1 MNSMDIKETVFEI
14 LSEMSGTEVSTEE
27 PELTSDLGL
36 DSMNMVV
43 LLIEVEDAF
52 DIRLDESDMNPFE
65 LICVGD
71 VIKLAEK
78 YLLKE
83 GKEE

>member
-1 MNSMDIKETVFEI
+1 MNSIDIKETVFKI
-14 LSEMSGTEVSTEE
+14 LCEMSGTDVNAED
-27 PELTSDLGL
+27 PNLTLDLGL
-36 DSMNMVV
+36 DSMNMVM

-65 LICVGD
+65 LICVSD

>member
-1 MNSMDIKETVFEI
+1 MNSIDIKETVFKI
-14 LSEMSGTEVSTEE
+14 LSEMSGTDVNAEDSN
-27 PELTSDLGL
+27 LTLDLGL
-36 DSMNMVV
+36 DSMNMVM

-65 LICVGD
+65 LICVSD